1 MKLSNVNLLVKIV
14 GMGCLAVLAS
24 VGLILGIL
32 YYQGSGLEKD
42 MTTEVDRMAERELG
56 HIARDI
62 RHMVQAQNESVQQKV
77 KSDLRVA
84 SHVLQQQGGIY
95 TSTMAETV
103 SWDAVNQYTGQS
115 QTIDLPKML
124 LGSDWLG
131 QVRAMTKKAP
141 FVDQV
146 QNLVGGTCTV
156 FQRMNEAGDMLRV
169 ATNVEKKNGNRA
181 IGTYIP
187 ATNPN
192 GQPNP
197 VISTVMQGQTFY
209 GRAYVVNAWYITAYK
224 PIRNQLG
231 EITGILYVGVKQE
244 NVDALREGI
253 ESTQIGN
260 EGYAFVLGGSG
271 DHKGQYI
278 VSNNGQRDGENI
290 LDAQTE
296 DGTYFIREMIEK
308 AKQAQGDTVFY
319 SYPWNGEKKTAALT
333 YYEPWDWVIGA
344 SVYNSFY
351 NSIENRIVDS
361 VHSMTMTTITFGVIL
376 TLLMVAVAYLLARS
390 IVRPIKGIA
399 EQLFA
404 GSEQTANAS
413 GEIAS
418 SSQRLA
424 EGASEQA
431 SSLEETSSSLEEL
444 SAQTK
449 QNADNASQADQYTQE
464 VNQVIRDGVSSME
477 QMEATIGSI
486 KESSE
491 QTSKIMKT
499 IDDIAFQ
506 TNLLALNA
514 AVETARAGEAGKGFA
529 VVAEEVRSLAQRSAE
544 AAKDTSSIIEDAQA
558 SADQGVQ
565 VAGEVSQNLG
575 RIQETAKQV
584 GILVSEIAA
593 ASKEQSE
600 GIEQINTAVSEMDK
614 VVQQNASDSEETASA
629 SEELSAQAE
638 ELEKAV
644 QSLMVII
651 EGERKE
657 TGRHGSFSVQDR
669 DRQDWGRAYSREPGQ
684 TSLQAS
690 EKAMLTGRKK

>member
-1 MKLSNVNLLVKIV
+1 MGLKNQNLQIKIV
-14 GMGCLAVLAS
+14 GLGCLAVVVS

-32 YYQGSGLEKD
+32 SYQGRGLEKD
-42 MTTEVDRMAERELG
+42 MAKEVDHMAERELG
-56 HIARDI
+56 HIAEDI
-62 RHMVQAQNESVQQKV
+62 RHMVEAQNESVQQKV
-77 KSDLRVA
+77 ESDLRVA
-84 SHVLQQQGGIY
+84 SHLLEQQGGIY
-95 TSTMAETV
+95 TATQTETV
-103 SWDAVNQYTGQS
+103 SWQAVNQYTGQS
-115 QTIDLPKML
+115 KTMDLPKML
-124 LGSDWLG
+124 MGSNWLG
-131 QVRAMTKKAP
+131 KVRAMDKTAP
-141 FVDQV
+141 LVDQV
-146 QNLVGGTCTV
+146 QDLVGGTCTV

-169 ATNVEKKNGNRA
+169 ATNVEKKNGDRA

-187 ATNPN
+187 ATNPD

-224 PIRNQLG
+224 PIRDQRG
-231 EITGILYVGVKQE
+231 DITGILYVGVKQE
-244 NVDALREGI
+244 NVESLRKGI
-253 ESTQIGN
+253 ESKQIGN

-271 DHKGQYI
+271 DYKGQYI
-278 VSNNGQRDGENI
+278 VSNDGQRDGENI

-296 DGTYFIREMIEK
+296 DGTYFVQEMIEK
-308 AKQAQGDTVFY
+308 AKQAQGETVFY
-319 SYPWNGEKKTAALT
+319 SYPWNGQKKTAALT

-361 VHSMTMTTITFGVIL
+361 VRSMTITTIIFGVGLIL
-376 TLLMVAVAYLLARS
+376 VMVAIAYLLARS
-390 IVRPIKGIA
+390 IVRPIKTIS

-413 GEIAS
+413 DEIAS

-424 EGASEQA
+424 EGANEQA

-444 SAQTK
+444 SSQTK
-449 QNADNASQADQYTQE
+449 QNAENASQADQYTQE
-464 VNQVIRDGVSSME
+464 VNQVIQDGVGSME
-477 QMEATIGSI
+477 QMETTIGSI

-514 AVETARAGEAGKGFA
+514 AVEAARAGEAGKGFA

-544 AAKDTSSIIEDAQA
+544 AARNTSSIIEDAQA
-558 SADQGVQ
+558 NADQGVQ
-565 VAGEVSQNLG
+565 VAAEVSQNLS

-644 QSLMVII
+644 RNLMVII
-651 EGERKE
+651 EG
-657 TGRHGSFSVQDR
+657 GQDALDQKGPTADQNQ
-669 DRQDWGRAYSREPGQ
+669 DRQDWGRASTHKQAQSG
-684 TSLQAS
+684 LQSSGKALMS
-690 EKAMLTGRKK
+690 GKEK

>member
-1 MKLSNVNLLVKIV
+1 MKLSNVNLQVKIV
-14 GMGCLAVLAS
+14 GMSCLAVLAS

-32 YYQGSGLEKD
+32 YYQGSGLENE
-42 MTTEVDRMAERELG
+42 MTTEVDQMAERELG
-56 HIARDI
+56 HIAKDI
-62 RHMVQAQNESVQQKV
+62 RHMVHAQDESVQQKV
-77 KSDLRVA
+77 QSDLRVA
-84 SHVLQQQGGIY
+84 SYLLEQRGGLY
-95 TSTMAETV
+95 TTTQSETV
-103 SWDAVNQYTGQS
+103 SWQASNQYTGQS
-115 QTIDLPKML
+115 KKIELPKML
-124 LGSDWLG
+124 LGSTWLG
-131 QVRAMTKKAP
+131 QVRSMQETAP
-141 FVDQV
+141 LVDQV
-146 QNLVGGTCTV
+146 QDLVGGTCTV

-187 ATNPN
+187 ATNPD
-192 GQPNP
+192 GESNP

-244 NVDALREGI
+244 NVDALRQGI

-260 EGYAFVLGGSG
+260 KGYAFVLGGSG

-278 VSNNGQRDGENI
+278 VSNDGKRDGENI

-351 NSIENRIVDS
+351 NSIEKRIVDS
-361 VHSMTMTTITFGVIL
+361 VHSMTITTITFGAIL
-376 TLLMVAVAYLLARS
+376 ILLMVAVAYFLARS
-390 IVRPIKGIA
+390 IVKPVKGIA
-399 EQLFA
+399 KQLFA

-449 QNADNASQADQYTQE
+449 QNAQNASQADQYTQE
-464 VNQVIRDGVSSME
+464 VNQVIQEGVSSMG

-514 AVETARAGEAGKGFA
+514 AVEAARAGEAGKGFA

-544 AAKDTSSIIEDAQA
+544 AAKNTSNIIEDAQTN
-558 SADQGVQ
+558 ADQGVQ

-644 QSLMVII
+644 RNLMVIV
-651 EGERKE
+651 EG
-657 TGRHGSFSVQDR
+657 GQSGLDQDQAFIGQSKN
-669 DRQDWGRAYSREPGQ
+669 RQDWGNASAQEQPQ
-684 TSLQAS
+684 ASLQSSKRALL
-690 EKAMLTGRKK
+690 ADRKK